1 MNLIRKII
9 TLIALLLGCALG
21 VSAEDFNENLIKGLQ
36 AYSEHNYTESLR
48 YYKQGA
54 AEGDKYCCGR
64 LAAMYL
70 NGIGTDSN
78 FTEARKWATTGYQ
91 LGNSYAAAVL
101 GYTYFFEY
109 GMDNPEAFRFALPYL
124 EFAYNAEDRE
134 FENADLYANIGLL
147 IATTKMQTG
156 EMQDGLKW
164 LDTAIEDFP
173 TFSPILGQAAMCY
186 WSLENYSKAARY
198 ATMADKEN
206 NLQGTFVLGWCMAHG
221 EGIDLNAED
230 GFKKIRKAA
239 NVGTPDY
246 AVFALGE
253 CYYNGIGTAVNKQ
266 LAKEWFQKAAD
277 AGIEDAQEKL
287 DILF

>member
-1 MNLIRKII
+1 MNSIRKVI

-21 VSAEDFNENLIKGLQ
+21 VNAEDLNENLIKGFQ
-36 AYSEHNYTESLR
+36 AGNEGNYAASLK

-70 NGIGTDSN
+70 NGIGADPDL
-78 FTEARKWATTGYQ
+78 TEARKWAKAGYQ
-91 LGNSYAAAVL
+91 LGNSYAAAML
-101 GYTYFFEY
+101 GHTYLFEY
-109 GMDNPEAFRFALPYL
+109 GMDNPYAFKLALPYL

-134 FENADLYANIGLL
+134 FDNAEMYANIGLM
-147 IATTKMQTG
+147 IATFKMQSG
-156 EMQDGLKW
+156 EIQEGLKW

-173 TFSPILGQAAMCY
+173 TYSPLLGQAAICY

-198 ATMADKEN
+198 ASMADKEN

-221 EGIDLNAED
+221 EGTDLNEEA
-230 GFKKIRKAA
+230 GFKKIRKVA

-246 AVFALGE
+246 AMFALGE
-253 CYYNGIGTAVNKQ
+253 CYYDGIGTAVNKQ
-266 LAKEWFQKAAD
+266 LAKEWFQKAAE
-277 AGIEDAQEKL
+277 AGIEEAQDKL
-287 DILF
+287 DTLF